1 MTDQELM
8 DNSELYALGLLDAD
22 TRKSFEDH
30 LKRNPH
36 LAAGVAASFRTV
48 ALVGASAPEVDPPPG
63 LRARLLAR
71 VAQLAD
77 SPPKVDRGPESKP
90 GRFAWWPWIPALAA
104 VAMVV
109 LLIRGNLQQE
119 ALRTELASARSQL
132 LERESALGLSQRELT
147 QLRRAVTLLGAPGT
161 RLARFG
167 QGPAGTAF
175 VNPQG
180 GVVLLASNLPR
191 LEPGRIFQMW
201 LVPKAKGGAPAPAGL
216 FAADPAGR
224 AVHMLEGAVDL
235 TALAAVAVSVE
246 PAGGSAAP
254 TTTPIVV
261 APVAD

>member
-8 DNSELYALGLLDAD
+8 DNSELYALGLLDGD
-22 TRKSFEDH
+22 TRKTFEDH

-36 LAAGVAASFRTV
+36 LAAGVAAAFRTV
-48 ALVGASAPEVDPPPG
+48 ALLGASAPEADPPPG

-77 SPPKVDRGPESKP
+77 SPSAPVQRDTPS
-90 GRFAWWPWIPALAA
+90 RFAWWQWIPALAA

-109 LLIRGNLQQE
+109 LLIRGNLQQD
-119 ALRTELASARSQL
+119 ALRTELATARAQL
-132 LERESALGLSQRELT
+132 LERESALGMSQRELT

-175 VNPQG
+175 VNPQS

-191 LEPGRIFQMW
+191 LEAGRIFQMW
-201 LVPKAKGGAPAPAGL
+201 LIPKTRGGAPAPAGL
-216 FAADPAGR
+216 FTADATGR
-224 AVHMLEGAVDL
+224 AIHLLEGAVDL
-235 TALAAVAVSVE
+235 ATLAAVAVSVE